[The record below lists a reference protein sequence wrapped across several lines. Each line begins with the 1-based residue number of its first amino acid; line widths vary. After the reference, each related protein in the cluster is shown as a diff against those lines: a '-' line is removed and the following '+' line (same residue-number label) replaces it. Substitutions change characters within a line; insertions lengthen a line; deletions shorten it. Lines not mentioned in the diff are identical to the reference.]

1 MLAQTCLSL
10 ALLAAMP
17 VWSQALPTATAGPD
31 IPQDEYRMPIPP
43 MVSGQAFPTSTL
55 SETRS
60 NYLDADLSFQ
70 PTYYDNL
77 LPGYGAQPVSD
88 MGYSIRPML
97 ELDRLTPRLHQT
109 WTYQPGFTL
118 YQRTSARN
126 EVDQSAAL
134 DMQYRL
140 SQHIT
145 VSGRDAFQKSSNVFN
160 QPYSLSGESISGAPP
175 SSPADVIA
183 PFANQLSNTANAEL
197 AYQFS
202 MNGMIGAGG
211 TTAMFDYPGQA
222 ESSGLYDSA
231 SRGGSA
237 FYSRRLSGT
246 QSLGATYQYVTV
258 LGSPVTGPLEIQTH
272 TVFLFYTAALG
283 ERFSLS
289 LAAGPQHYYYA
300 LSPLPASSSWT
311 PAATGS
317 LGWQGERTS
326 FAASYSRSVTGGGG
340 LLGAMSSNKASASAH
355 WQMAR
360 TWTITSTAGYSIY
373 KNVSPLSLSSYPG
386 GHSVSGAISIDH
398 TLSDHF
404 RARLGYQRLHNTYNG
419 IAAIAADPDADS
431 AFISISYQLSRP
443 LGR

>member
-1 MLAQTCLSL
+1 
-10 ALLAAMP
+10 
-17 VWSQALPTATAGPD
+17 
-31 IPQDEYRMPIPP
+31 
-43 MVSGQAFPTSTL
+43 
-55 SETRS
+55 
-60 NYLDADLSFQ
+60 
-70 PTYYDNL
+70 
-77 LPGYGAQPVSD
+77 
-88 MGYSIRPML
+88 
-97 ELDRLTPRLHQT
+97 
-109 WTYQPGFTL
+109 
-118 YQRTSARN
+118 
-126 EVDQSAAL
+126 
-134 DMQYRL
+134 
-140 SQHIT
+140 
-145 VSGRDAFQKSSNVFN
+145 
-160 QPYSLSGESISGAPP
+160 
-175 SSPADVIA
+175 
-183 PFANQLSNTANAEL
+183 
-197 AYQFS
+197 
-202 MNGMIGAGG
+202 
-211 TTAMFDYPGQA
+211 
-222 ESSGLYDSA
+222 
-231 SRGGSA
+231 
-237 FYSRRLSGT
+237 
-246 QSLGATYQYVTV
+246 
-258 LGSPVTGPLEIQTH
+258 
-272 TVFLFYTAALG
+272 VFLFYTAALG